1 MTSTGSDGP
10 IVPGRAPRGGGRRPR
25 HAGRVGCMAVSL
37 AVGLVDVKNTWVE
50 PPELVAERL
59 QTVLR
64 HIDAERLHVTPDCG
78 FSQTA
83 RYVAVRKLASMVEG
97 VRMVRRELGVRS

>member
-1 MTSTGSDGP
+1 PPPAIYLLSLHDALP
-10 IVPGRAPRGGGRRPR
+10 IF
-25 HAGRVGCMAVSL
+25 

-59 QTVLR
+59 RLVLKYV
-64 HIDAERLHVTPDCG
+64 EPGRLHVTPDCG

-83 RYVAVRKLASMVEG
+83 RAVACQKLKNMVDG
-97 VRMVRRELGVRS
+97 VRMVRKEDRKSTRLNSSHLGISY

>member
-1 MTSTGSDGP
+1 MAE
-10 IVPGRAPRGGGRRPR
+10 IELAREIRPP
-25 HAGRVGCMAVSL
+25 MEL

-59 QTVLR
+59 RLVLR
-64 HIDAERLHVTPDCG
+64 HIEPERVHVTPDCG

-83 RYVAVRKLASMVEG
+83 RWIARKKLASLVMG
-97 VRMVRRELGVRS
+97 VGLVRRTVLGQSS